1 MLDTFQPPEPCTPA
15 NWRDRLAPGDIVV
28 FRAPLAGQPAS
39 ARPQPCLVLD
49 VEILRGRRCALLAP
63 GMPSFGAAAT
73 GPRVVVDRRTDRR
86 AAGLERATRFCL
98 RARLLVPLEHVGFV
112 ASEGTGTPVLGR
124 LVGAAVDR
132 LQAERARIHALRD
145 IRAGD
150 AQPGGHWRGA
160 LRGRDFSVER
170 RNILRPLPL
179 ASMAPGRSDR

>member
-1 MLDTFQPPEPCTPA
+1 MARLRDPRVPEVGPGRRGGIHGWAIDQHPAGARPEP
-15 NWRDRLAPGDIVV
+15 R
-28 FRAPLAGQPAS
+28 
-39 ARPQPCLVLD
+39 PCLVLD
-49 VEILRGRRCALLAP
+49 LEILRGRRCALLAP
-63 GMPSFGAAAT
+63 GMPSYGAAATT

-86 AAGLERATRFCL
+86 AAGLERATRFGL

-145 IRAGD
+145 IRAGG